1 MSLST
6 FVSYE
11 ETMNALR
18 LVSECLLA
26 IHSYL
31 LNDNIVQQ
39 TKQRDI

>member
-18 LVSECLLA
+18 LVSECLLV

-31 LNDNIVQQ
+31 LKDNIVRQ